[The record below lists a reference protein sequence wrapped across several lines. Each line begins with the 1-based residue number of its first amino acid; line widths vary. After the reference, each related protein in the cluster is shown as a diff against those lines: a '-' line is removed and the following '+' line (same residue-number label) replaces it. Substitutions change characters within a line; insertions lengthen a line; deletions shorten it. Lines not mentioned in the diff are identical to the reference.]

1 MIQISVIIPCRNEE
15 FFIEKCLNSILNS
28 DYQKELLEILVC
40 DGKSEDN
47 TAELVKKITES
58 NSYVKLLVNEKKTTP
73 NALNLGIK
81 NAKGKI
87 IMILGAHAEISEDY
101 ISKCLTALNSDD
113 KIGCVGG
120 VLENISSGSG
130 IAISLAMSSL
140 FGVGNAFFRTGNK
153 DGYVDTVAFGVYK
166 KEVFDKIG
174 YFDEE
179 LTRNQD
185 DEFNYRVTNAGY
197 KIFLSSDIKAKYYVR
212 SSFMKLFKQYF
223 QYGYWKVYVN
233 KKHQTLTSIRQ
244 IIPLLFVLF
253 CISGLF
259 IPLMPTYY
267 LLFYLIIVTCYLL
280 LAIISAILKTINP
293 IIILQMVFSF
303 FILHFSYGFGYLEGI
318 VNFYFLNR
326 KPGAQKTSSSR

>member
-166 KEVFDKIG
+166 
-174 YFDEE
+174 
-179 LTRNQD
+179 
-185 DEFNYRVTNAGY
+185 
-197 KIFLSSDIKAKYYVR
+197 IFLSSDIKAKYYVR

-326 KPGAQKTSSSR
+326 KPGEQKTSSSR